1 MKEYAATDAEW
12 HHAGQSPVEEL
23 HIPIGL
29 RKWRMEKPGYETVHR
44 LGPIRGFETLDL
56 SLSEESGA
64 PPEMVRIPGGDA
76 RTWMAGVDPLNRL
89 SIGDFLMD
97 RYEVTNEAFKA
108 FLDAGGYR
116 EEKYW
121 RSGFEAVETFLDA
134 TGRPGPSTWQLG
146 DYPEG
151 EDNHPVTGVSWYE
164 AAAYAEFAGKSLP
177 TIYHWAHASGTFLGA
192 YVTAESNF
200 ASDGPAA
207 VGSHEGMSLFGT
219 FDMAGNVRE
228 WCWNPSASDRYILG
242 GSWRDPAYTFGHAQA
257 RSPLDRSQANGI
269 RLVRYLDETGLA
281 TARGNV
287 ELSNRDYTTE
297 RPVSDDVFEVYQ
309 ERFAYDRAP
318 LNTKVELVDESP
330 RDWITEKVTF
340 DAAYGE
346 ERVIAYVFTPKSSS
360 PPYQT
365 VVYYPG
371 STAIW
376 RENFSGPPLGG
387 FIVKG
392 GRTLVVPIYKGTYE
406 RRSGL
411 LSTWPNMTH
420 GYVDDVTMWVQDLRR
435 TIDYLETRDDIDMD
449 RLAYFGVSWG
459 GRLGAIIPA
468 VEDRL
473 KVSILYSG
481 GLASGRSRPEV
492 DQINFVT
499 RVTIPTLMLNGRLDS
514 IEPVETAQLPMLELL
529 GTSSEHK
536 RHVMFD
542 TGHSMPPNNVI
553 RESLDWL
560 DRYLGPIE

>member
-1 MKEYAATDAEW
+1 
-12 HHAGQSPVEEL
+12 
-23 HIPIGL
+23 
-29 RKWRMEKPGYETVHR
+29 
-44 LGPIRGFETLDL
+44 
-56 SLSEESGA
+56 
-64 PPEMVRIPGGDA
+64 
-76 RTWMAGVDPLNRL
+76 
-89 SIGDFLMD
+89 
-97 RYEVTNEAFKA
+97 
-108 FLDAGGYR
+108 
-116 EEKYW
+116 
-121 RSGFEAVETFLDA
+121 
-134 TGRPGPSTWQLG
+134 
-146 DYPEG
+146 
-151 EDNHPVTGVSWYE
+151 
-164 AAAYAEFAGKSLP
+164 
-177 TIYHWAHASGTFLGA
+177 
-192 YVTAESNF
+192 
-200 ASDGPAA
+200 
-207 VGSHEGMSLFGT
+207 MSLFGT

-228 WCWNPSASDRYILG
+228 WCWNPSRSDRYILG

-257 RSPLDRSQANGI
+257 RSPLDRSQANRI

-318 LNTKVELVDESP
+318 LNVEVELVDESP

-360 PPYQT
+360 PPHQA

-376 RENFSGPPLGG
+376 RENFSGPPFGG

-406 RRSGL
+406 PRSGL

-435 TIDYLETRDDIDMD
+435 TIDYLETRDDIDID
-449 RLAYFGVSWG
+449 LLAYFGVSWG

-492 DQINFVT
+492 DQ
-499 RVTIPTLMLNGRLDS
+499 TI
-514 IEPVETAQLPMLELL
+514 
-529 GTSSEHK
+529 SS
-536 RHVMFD
+536 RA
-542 TGHSMPPNNVI
+542 SPSP
-553 RESLDWL
+553 R
-560 DRYLGPIE
+560 